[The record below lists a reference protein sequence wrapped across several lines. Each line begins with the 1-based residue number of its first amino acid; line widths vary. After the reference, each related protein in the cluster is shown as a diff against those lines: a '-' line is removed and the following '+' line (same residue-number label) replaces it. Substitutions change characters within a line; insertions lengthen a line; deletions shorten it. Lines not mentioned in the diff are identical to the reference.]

1 MSSRIKILKWSGIA
15 LAILGVLI
23 GLAVAFL
30 ANLDWNHAKP
40 WINRRISQATGR
52 EFAIHGNLSVA
63 WQHPPQSVSGW
74 RGWIPWPHVI
84 AQDITL
90 GNPDWVKGTSSMAK
104 MRQVSFTLQTL
115 PLLRKHLII
124 PELAV
129 DTPRLSLLREI
140 DGRNNWTFKN
150 KDNAPPSWQYELDR
164 VSLNKGWLHLVDA
177 VKKIDMNANIESHTD
192 RGGEAY
198 GISWNLNGS
207 INGEKLSGDGKAGKI
222 LSLQKKTTPF
232 PVQATLQ
239 AGKTAISA
247 KGTLTNPQALAALD
261 LQLHMSGPS
270 LDNLYPILGILL
282 PQTPAYS
289 TEGHLTGT
297 LNALGGNWTYDKF
310 KGKVGSSDISGT
322 LEYLSRES
330 RPLLKGS
337 VVSTLLN
344 FQDLA
349 PLIGADSN
357 AKKVQRGAAPVQPP
371 SKVLPVEEFK
381 TERWTSIDADVQF
394 SGRKIIRKK
403 QLPIDNLVTHIQL
416 NNGVLTLEPLNFGMA
431 GGKLTSNLTLNGR
444 DKLVKAEMKMAARHL
459 QLKLLF
465 PTVQKMHAS
474 LGEINGDASLTATG
488 NSVAALLAASNGELK
503 AVIDQGTISK
513 LLLEEMGLNI
523 GNIILSKLFG
533 DEQVDMNCL
542 ASDFKIAKG
551 MMHTRLFVMDTKD
564 ATLYI
569 TGQIDLAQERLDL
582 TLHPE
587 SKGVRVF
594 SLRSPLYVA
603 GTFKNPDIKVD
614 KETLALKA
622 GSAITLGVIAPV
634 VTALLPLVNTGQE
647 KKSECATFL
656 TQVTKKPVAPPPGKT
671 AASQ

>member
-15 LAILGVLI
+15 LVILGVLI

-239 AGKTAISA
+239 AGKTVISA

-322 LEYLSRES
+322 LEYLPRES

-523 GNIILSKLFG
+523 GNIILGKLFG

-551 MMHTRLFVMDTKD
+551 MMHTRLFVMDTRD

-603 GTFKNPDIKVD
+603 GTFKNPDVNVD

>member
-289 TEGHLTGT
+289 TEGHLTGM